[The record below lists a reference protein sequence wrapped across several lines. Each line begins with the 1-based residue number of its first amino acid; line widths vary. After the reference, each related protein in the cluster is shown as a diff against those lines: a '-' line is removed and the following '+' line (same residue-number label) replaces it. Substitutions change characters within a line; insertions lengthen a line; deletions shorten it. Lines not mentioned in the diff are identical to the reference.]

1 MKLAEFLTIEGR
13 ESLATELTK
22 EGLFELEKVNVRG
35 NEYNTFKSAP
45 KTLGEYYQFALIHGE
60 WDFLAY
66 EDETYTYQET
76 LNKAAGLSHA
86 LIDQFGIKKGDA
98 VAFSMRNY
106 PEWIFSYMAVTSI
119 GAIAVP
125 LNSWWQGEELDYGIV
140 GLNNRAGIIVI
151 VKKDSPKPI

>member
-45 KTLGEYYQFALIHGE
+45 KTLGEYFQFALIHGE

-76 LNKAAGLSHA
+76 LNKAAGLSHT

-98 VAFSMRNY
+98 VAFSM
-106 PEWIFSYMAVTSI
+106 
-119 GAIAVP
+119 
-125 LNSWWQGEELDYGIV
+125 
-140 GLNNRAGIIVI
+140 
-151 VKKDSPKPI
+151 